1 MLLLKGEKKIKK
13 KERKEK
19 THTKKV
25 YYIIVGIS
33 VIFVNTTGTIILH
46 LPCTFFKKQKKLFL
60 KGIEISVSHV

>member
-1 MLLLKGEKKIKK
+1 MNYPSIEITIEQMLLLKGEKKEKK
-13 KERKEK
+13 RKERKEK

-46 LPCTFFKKQKKLFL
+46 LPCTLFL
-60 KGIEISVSHV
+60 